1 MPVTEP
7 QPSESIGSD
16 SAIWHRHDHDARVG
30 ARVGHVAHVLR
41 KNLRFS
47 SLHIVVMMI
56 KAVTRTQAGFAVP

>member
-41 KNLRFS
+41 KNLFLVAAYCSHDDQS
-47 SLHIVVMMI
+47 SD
-56 KAVTRTQAGFAVP
+56 